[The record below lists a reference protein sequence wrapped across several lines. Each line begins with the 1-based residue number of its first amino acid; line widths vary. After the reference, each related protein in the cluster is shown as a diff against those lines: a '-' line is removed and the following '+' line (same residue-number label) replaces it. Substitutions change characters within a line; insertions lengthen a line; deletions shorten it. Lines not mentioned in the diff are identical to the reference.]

1 MTEVSAEILFDK
13 LSAEKS
19 TGELNPLTADFY
31 YKAEQYIALLAN
43 TDKSSVEVVNAQ
55 KMLSQLKEK
64 RKQKILVYLAFGKPL
79 PKPIPEEEE
88 TLYNEILQILSNSAD
103 VKTTR
108 LKILAD
114 LPEIMTPEGKK
125 LGPFKNGEVIEVT
138 DVKDASFIVN
148 NKIGEKV

>member
-1 MTEVSAEILFDK
+1 
-13 LSAEKS
+13 
-19 TGELNPLTADFY
+19 
-31 YKAEQYIALLAN
+31 ALLAN